1 MKLFLK
7 EVTSDLHK
15 QNHMRYFY
23 VYDEE
28 NSIDLEKYD
37 AKKQEALSI
46 IGSVREYTEKKELD
60 MDIADWAWY
69 KMNNEYPNYKCRGYG
84 KALFTYLMEILK
96 QKNDEEWRITIG
108 HRLDDAIAFYEH
120 NFKEEREKSR

>member
-7 EVTSDLHK
+7 EVTNDLHK
-15 QNHMRYFY
+15 ENHMRYFY

-28 NSIDLEKYD
+28 NPIDLEKYEGK
-37 AKKQEALSI
+37 ARETFSI
-46 IGSVREYTEKKELD
+46 IGSVREYTDKKELD
-60 MDIADWAWY
+60 MDIANWTWY
-69 KMNNEYPNYKCRGYG
+69 RMNKEYPNYRYRGYG
-84 KALFTYLMEILK
+84 KALFAYLMEVLK

-108 HRLDDAIAFYEH
+108 HRLDDATTFYEH